1 MSATF
6 WENIIIKDRSY
17 KRRIHNRNHKK
28 LTKMVSF
35 LFSDH
40 TQRKHFRFLSIHI
53 ITRKL
58 GASSMRSESFHYVRS
73 IMDIE
78 QYFLYNLQ
86 QIIQKKGS
94 LVRIFKKGIGIL
106 PVILQTFERYIYYN
120 IVIFFISEICITYI
134 INM

>member
-1 MSATF
+1 
-6 WENIIIKDRSY
+6 
-17 KRRIHNRNHKK
+17 
-28 LTKMVSF
+28 
-35 LFSDH
+35 
-40 TQRKHFRFLSIHI
+40 
-53 ITRKL
+53 
-58 GASSMRSESFHYVRS
+58 MRSESFHYVRS

-94 LVRIFKKGIGIL
+94 LVRILKKGIGIGIL